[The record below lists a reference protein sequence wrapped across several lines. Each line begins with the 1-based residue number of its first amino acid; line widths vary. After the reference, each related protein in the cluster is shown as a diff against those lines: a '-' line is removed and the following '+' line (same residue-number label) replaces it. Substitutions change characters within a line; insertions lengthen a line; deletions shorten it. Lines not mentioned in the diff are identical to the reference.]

1 MVQCIT
7 IMLTRGDQLDNDNNH
22 HGDGEAMYNFTA
34 YKKHIGM
41 SAVTYIWWGI
51 IINVCMSKC

>member
-1 MVQCIT
+1 
-7 IMLTRGDQLDNDNNH
+7 MLTRGDQLDNDNNH

-41 SAVTYIWWGI
+41 SAITYIWWGI
-51 IINVCMSKC
+51 ISSVCMSKC